1 MGFPKDAKALPYR
14 RWQDPHDTWTDLWY
28 NTAIFYFTEIEMAE
42 ELQSLIEKINRDGVE
57 KANAEAERIIAAA
70 KEQASRIV
78 AAAKDEA
85 AKSTAN
91 AKAEAEVSAK
101 RAEETLRQA
110 ARDAVISVEGAVTAM
125 LERLLT
131 ADVNAALS
139 DPATASAIAA
149 EAVKELV
156 GTGEVASGAKI
167 ADALKSQLAAKQNLK
182 VVLDETLGA
191 GFTVKLDGGRVEHD
205 FTGPTIAAELAKR
218 LRPDLAKLMKGE

>member
-1 MGFPKDAKALPYR
+1 M
-14 RWQDPHDTWTDLWY
+14 WY
-28 NTAIFYFTEIEMAE
+28 NIAIFYSTEIEMAE

-57 KANAEAERIIAAA
+57 KANAEAERIVAAA
-70 KEQASRIV
+70 KEQAARIV

-85 AKSTAN
+85 AKSAAN

-131 ADVNAALS
+131 ANVNAALS

-156 GTGEVASGAKI
+156 GNGEVAAGAKI
-167 ADALKSQLAAKQNLK
+167 ADALKAQLAAKQNLK